1 MLSRNLLTILMFASL
16 LPVACGEVDDYA
28 PDNSSYASAII
39 GGTKE
44 TGYPAVG
51 ALTISDGPLSSSLCT
66 GTLIG
71 PKVVLTAAHCVKGST
86 VKTFALGDDMYS
98 GTKYAVSFA
107 KYHPQYN
114 EEVMEY
120 GSKMGYKM
128 ITERDIAVVVLQN
141 QVKVEPMPLSRQSAS
156 TMTGKA
162 ITFVG
167 FGTRDPDEYLVGE
180 KYKVDGTIY
189 EVWPNGFWNITN
201 PRDPKMTCGGDSGG
215 PVFAQ
220 IDGVMQIIGVVSAG
234 DERCAERGYNTR
246 LDVNYDWVVDLVEA
260 NGGFV
265 LVPECGDGECNGDE
279 TPATCPADCEEPP
292 RCGDGE
298 CNGDETWRTC
308 PADCEEPPRCGDGK
322 CNGAETKNNCPQD
335 CGYPCGDNKCNGDET
350 WQTCPQDC
358 KEPENPQTPDAT
370 TDTGVDSN
378 PGVDSNEPKV
388 PLCGDSICEPPEN
401 CFICPDDCKVCDLE
415 DIVNTA
421 GKGCYASAAEASIWP
436 IVLLLAILVVFN
448 RLKTRRV
455 KDSPDK

>member
-1 MLSRNLLTILMFASL
+1 MFASL
-16 LPVACGEVDDYA
+16 LPVACEEVDDYA

-98 GTKYAVSFA
+98 GTEYAVSFA

-201 PRDPKMTCGGDSGG
+201 PRNPKMTCGGDSGG

-279 TPATCPADCEEPP
+279 TPV
-292 RCGDGE
+292 
-298 CNGDETWRTC
+298 TC

-358 KEPENPQTPDAT
+358 KKPENQQPPDAT
-370 TDTGVDSN
+370 TDT
-378 PGVDSNEPKV
+378 GVDSNEPKV

-421 GKGCYASAAEASIWP
+421 GKGCYASGAEASIWP
-436 IVLLLAILVVFN
+436 VVLLLAISVVFN